1 MNSGKELGVCKN
13 CNISTPL
20 DFQSAVQ
27 TDHGQ
32 GDETVISCAVVQY

>member
-1 MNSGKELGVCKN
+1 MCKN

-20 DFQSAVQ
+20 DFHSAVQ